1 MMTEELTVKRL
12 FKHVV
17 HRAAVKN
24 ENNNTIRNTIFSKES
39 RRALRKLR
47 SIAFSNKSRTET
59 VRKEIVVLLFL
70 IYASEWEDNIKITL
84 NDWYTV
90 MQNVL
95 MWFEIRREIFF
106 NISSFHKM
114 RGIC

>member
-17 HRAAVKN
+17 HRATVKN

-39 RRALRKLR
+39 RHALRNLR

-59 VRKEIVVLLFL
+59 TRETVRKEVVVLLFL
-70 IYASEWEDNIKITL
+70 IYASGWEDNIKVTL

-95 MWFEIRREIFF
+95 MWFEIRIQIFF
-106 NISSFHKM
+106 F
-114 RGIC
+114 